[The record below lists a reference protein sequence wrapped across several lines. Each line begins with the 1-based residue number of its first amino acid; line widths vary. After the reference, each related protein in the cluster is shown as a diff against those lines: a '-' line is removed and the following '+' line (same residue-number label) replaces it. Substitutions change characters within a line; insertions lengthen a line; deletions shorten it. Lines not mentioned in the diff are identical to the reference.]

1 LKCGDDFTFFSK
13 FGDFF
18 FQTFATIVKS
28 KNWGGDKG
36 EQTKQKN
43 A

>member
-18 FQTFATIVKS
+18 LQTFATIVKS
-28 KNWGGDKG
+28 KNWGGGG
-36 EQTKQKN
+36 EQTKQEN